1 MKRFLASLIL
11 WVSVGIAAFAQQLTV
26 TGKVTDSHGE
36 PIPWANVYEK
46 GTTNGATT
54 DDDGKYTITV
64 KSGEPVLVADRK
76 SVV

>member
-36 PIPWANVYEK
+36 PIPWANV
-46 GTTNGATT
+46 
-54 DDDGKYTITV
+54 
-64 KSGEPVLVADRK
+64 
-76 SVV
+76 